1 MTDLKDNI
9 TDIHH
14 WGCVDY
20 ILCNISI
27 LITILDEEEEIWY
40 NTVGFNIKFKFQSL
54 PILLMNKSLV
64 VLVLWIKDLIIG

>member
-1 MTDLKDNI
+1 LKDDI

-14 WGCVDY
+14 WGCVGY

-40 NTVGFNIKFKFQSL
+40 DAI
-54 PILLMNKSLV
+54 
-64 VLVLWIKDLIIG
+64 